1 MVSIVNWKKEM
12 KDPLLQKQ
20 ADYIRTQVR
29 MPPDLHEAASL
40 HAKENGMSLNAVIN
54 MFVESGL
61 NPKNNNSIQD
71 TSKLSDEIADKIVKR
86 LNQK

>member
-1 MVSIVNWKKEM
+1 MRDS
-12 KDPLLQKQ
+12 LLQKQ

-40 HAKENGMSLNAVIN
+40 YAKENGMSLNAVIN

-61 NPKNNNSIQD
+61 NPKSNDQIQD
-71 TSKLSDEIADKIVKR
+71 TSKLSDEIADKVVER